1 MAAESMCRSRDEHPS
16 QSRNQGYYNV
26 LHIHKVHVRGYMY
39 RSRRKNQRIITPR
52 MRADGNK
59 EMCTSF
65 FRFLTLKTPFAFE
78 QTLNIRNTD
87 ILSKLFTWSISYHVN
102 TMHAAAYHAARGA
115 RRRARARRSPSPG
128 RQSQRS
134 LDAARY
140 GRGTHSAF
148 PGAPSPPSMGRRTC
162 RLMHMTPPH
171 FMPLTPPPPRRFF
184 TAATK
189 PSVWDRQVVP

>member
-1 MAAESMCRSRDEHPS
+1 MCRSRDEHPS
-16 QSRNQGYYNV
+16 QSRNQGYSIIMSYISTKCTCADTCIARAAKTNESL
-26 LHIHKVHVRGYMY
+26 LHGCVPTAI
-39 RSRRKNQRIITPR
+39 
-52 MRADGNK
+52 K